1 MTGTAACTATKIG
14 QFKFLTAAHC
24 FENSPNDTTVDV
36 TSAANGTSNTVHLNI
51 TGGVRIH
58 PSALLQNISPTTDD
72 NYDIAVFSTSTA
84 TSGNPV
90 TLDSTA
96 EVLPVPTQAFF
107 IGYGED
113 AIDPT
118 HDGKKQSASLE
129 LNQEKPLVV
138 TGKLAPGVTGPVGN
152 HGDSGGPLFRA
163 SDFVFL
169 GVTSYGGGP
178 NSLGDGHTTFARV
191 ANIVDWVNDPIPANT
206 SAIFRQN
213 GLVRFIHNK
222 NKPGSNFPRGLCMVQ
237 RVNAVELQAC
247 RGAFGAEVSPAQ
259 APGWILGT
267 TPASGFFAI
276 VNRNYGLCITALD
289 DNNGSEVAAIPC
301 DFNNPAMQW
310 QFQLTTATPFNTL
323 RIKNK
328 RNSFCLGSEQ
338 GATDFGVP
346 ITQATC
352 DSGSIAKSYQSWI
365 ASR

>member
-1 MTGTAACTATKIG
+1 MAACFAGALFGCGASADGGPAGDQQGESGLETTEQDINGGGLTSAFQYVFKLVTGTAACTATKIG

-138 TGKLAPGVTGPVGN
+138 TVKLAPGVTGPVGN

-169 GVTSYGGGP
+169 GVTS
-178 NSLGDGHTTFARV
+178 
-191 ANIVDWVNDPIPANT
+191 
-206 SAIFRQN
+206 
-213 GLVRFIHNK
+213 
-222 NKPGSNFPRGLCMVQ
+222 
-237 RVNAVELQAC
+237 
-247 RGAFGAEVSPAQ
+247 
-259 APGWILGT
+259 
-267 TPASGFFAI
+267 
-276 VNRNYGLCITALD
+276 
-289 DNNGSEVAAIPC
+289 
-301 DFNNPAMQW
+301 
-310 QFQLTTATPFNTL
+310 
-323 RIKNK
+323 
-328 RNSFCLGSEQ
+328 
-338 GATDFGVP
+338 
-346 ITQATC
+346 
-352 DSGSIAKSYQSWI
+352 
-365 ASR
+365 